1 MILENTVNLK
11 DRIKSAQE
19 HGLKYIMLDDDY
31 RDIVREN
38 CPTQRV
44 YRIMAVKNFVADN
57 KNVTEGRLGG
67 YIASDKNLSH
77 EGSCWV
83 WGKSIVMDSA
93 TVVKN
98 AQVIGDT
105 TRIYDFTHIF
115 DDAKVI
121 NSVVYSGTAVFGS
134 AQVRDS
140 SIYASSL
147 ISGNAVVNSTTI
159 NKMARIQN
167 TTCLRGSVI
176 GATKSSGSESIK
188 IMAGDFVDAQID
200 SQNDFIVFE
209 NVGMEKGH
217 LTIYKSKKG
226 VLATRGCFL
235 GSLSRFLK
243 VVEKRFARIKKS
255 DPDYKK
261 HALVR
266 AEYHQ
271 MAALAARRITGRKIM
286 SKYYKD
292 SL

>member
-1 MILENTVNLK
+1 MELR
-11 DRIKSAQE
+11 DRIRLAQE
-19 HGLKYIMLDDDY
+19 NGLKYIILDDDY

-44 YRIMAVKNFVADN
+44 YRIMAVKDFVADN

-67 YIASDKNLSH
+67 YIASDENLSH

-83 WGKSIVMDSA
+83 WGNSIVMDSA
-93 TVVKN
+93 TVVEN

-105 TRIYDFTHIF
+105 TRIYDFTHIS
-115 DDAKVI
+115 DEAKVI
-121 NSVVYSGTAVFGS
+121 NSVVYGGTSVFGS

-147 ISGNAVVNSTTI
+147 ITNTASVVSTTI

-167 TTCLRGSVI
+167 STCLRDSVI
-176 GATKSSGSESIK
+176 GTTKSSGSETIK

-200 SQNDFIVFE
+200 SKNDFIVIE
-209 NVGMEKGH
+209 NVGMEKGR
-217 LTIYKSKKG
+217 LTIYKSKNR

-235 GSLSRFLK
+235 GSLSQFLK
-243 VVEKRFARIKKS
+243 AAEERFARVKKS

-261 HALVR
+261 HVLVR

-286 SKYYKD
+286 SKYYKAD
-292 SL
+292 L